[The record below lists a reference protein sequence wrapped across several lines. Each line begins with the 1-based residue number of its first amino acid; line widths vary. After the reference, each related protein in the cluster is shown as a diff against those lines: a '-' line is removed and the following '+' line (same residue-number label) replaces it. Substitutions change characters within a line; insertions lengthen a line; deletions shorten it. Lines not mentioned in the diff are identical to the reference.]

1 MRRWF
6 ESVTLGG
13 GGPGGA
19 LLRPP
24 LRLASWFYGLVIA
37 VRNAWYDRGHVQHV
51 DAPVIAIGNL
61 TTGGTGKTP
70 MAIHVVQRLRAL
82 GLRPAVVSRG
92 YGAAGGPADE
102 LLLIQHAEPG
112 VPCIANADRV
122 RGASA
127 ALQRHEV
134 DVVVLDDAFQHR
146 RIARDL
152 DLVLIDA
159 TAPFG
164 GDYLLPRGR
173 LREPLESLRRASA
186 LIITRADMVGA
197 DELSRLRGV
206 LARVAPGKPLL
217 SCTHRPAA
225 LTPLRAGLPRVE
237 GGAVLLASG
246 IAHPQA
252 FAATARAVGLAVVD
266 HVLFPDHHRYA
277 GQDAERIVAQ
287 AQARRAARVV
297 VTEKD
302 AVKLAPLDF
311 NWPLPV
317 QVLPVRVDFSPADAT
332 MLDDLLRS
340 ATGRAAGERS
350 GMEKIHQRP

>member
-19 LLRPP
+19 LLRPL
-24 LRLASWFYGLVIA
+24 LRLASWLYAPAIA
-37 VRNAWYDRGHVQHV
+37 LRNAWYDRGHVHRV
-51 DAPVIAIGNL
+51 GAPVIAIGNI

-92 YGAAGGPADE
+92 YGSAGGPADE

-127 ALQRHEV
+127 AIQRHAV

-164 GDYLLPRGR
+164 GGYLLPRGR
-173 LREPLESLRRASA
+173 LREPRESLRRASA
-186 LIITRADMVGA
+186 LIITRADMVSA
-197 DELSRLRGV
+197 DALGRLRDL
-206 LARVAPGKPLL
+206 LARFAPGKPIL

-225 LTPLRAGLPRVE
+225 LTPLRAGLPRGD

-246 IAHPQA
+246 IAQPQA
-252 FAATARAVGLAVVD
+252 FAATARAVGLDVVD
-266 HVLFPDHHRYA
+266 HALFPDHHRYTP
-277 GQDAERIVAQ
+277 QDAERIAAQ
-287 AQARRAARVV
+287 ARTRRAARVV

-332 MLDDLLRS
+332 MLDDLLR
-340 ATGRAAGERS
+340 AAAGRAVGERS
-350 GMEKIHQRP
+350 GIGKILQRP